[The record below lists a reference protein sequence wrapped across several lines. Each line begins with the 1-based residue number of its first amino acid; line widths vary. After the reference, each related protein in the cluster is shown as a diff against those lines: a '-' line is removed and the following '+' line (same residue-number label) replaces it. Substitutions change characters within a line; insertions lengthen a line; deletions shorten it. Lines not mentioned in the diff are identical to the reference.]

1 MNRLES
7 RLGKGIPLIRQ
18 GRFMFLHCACPRIQG
33 FLQLIIQPAVCGLFF
48 SQDGKHDTDR
58 GFARM
63 VRVVCDVYIETAFR
77 ALRSQNLES
86 ASAGSFFVRRVRTG
100 SDARTRASKKSRR
113 CSSGVIACRE
123 CRGGS
128 MSLGEEYPTSPRTEE
143 PFIGRANTPLSGGYA
158 DTRLCGESLLNVPIS
173 IRRRRST
180 QGWRR
185 KV

>member
-1 MNRLES
+1 MHQRRLRQMNRLES

-63 VRVVCDVYIETAFR
+63 VREVCDVYIETAFR

-86 ASAGSFFVRRVRTG
+86 ASAGSFFCPEG
-100 SDARTRASKKSRR
+100 
-113 CSSGVIACRE
+113 
-123 CRGGS
+123 
-128 MSLGEEYPTSPRTEE
+128 
-143 PFIGRANTPLSGGYA
+143 
-158 DTRLCGESLLNVPIS
+158 
-173 IRRRRST
+173 
-180 QGWRR
+180 
-185 KV
+185 